1 MDQLDFIKDI
11 VDSLIET
18 MGYTGVFWGAFL
30 TVVILLIAILI
41 YIAVGVSLIKA
52 NRKLFKRVR
61 NKKGNSVSYQ
71 FIERVIEIGLI
82 VLLFV
87 IPLGG
92 DRIAQSL
99 LGSTAVIAAIVGL
112 AANDVIK
119 DTFAGLQISIY
130 KPFDV
135 GSRVEFDNGMV
146 GIVEQLTLRHIVL
159 AGLDSTRYIIPNS
172 KANTMTLVN
181 YSYGNVPRSL
191 ALKFPIAYSSDI
203 NKAKQVMT
211 DTICDCTLTLN
222 EKKTDEKN
230 PNSRSVYFL
239 ELNDSALIMG
249 ATVLYPSNIR
259 TEVVKDEINTLV
271 FNAFKENGIEVPYNY
286 LNVVVQDANA

>member
-1 MDQLDFIKDI
+1 MDYLEFVQEI
-11 VDSLIET
+11 VDSLIDKA
-18 MGYTGVFWGAFL
+18 GLKGAFAG
-30 TVVILLIAILI
+30 VAFMILIILIGILI

-52 NRKLFKRVR
+52 NRNIFKRVR

-71 FIERVIEIGLI
+71 FVERVIEIGLI

-87 IPLGG
+87 VPLGG
-92 DRIAQSL
+92 DKIAQSL

-135 GSRVEFDNGMV
+135 GSRIEFDNGMV

-172 KANTMTLVN
+172 KANSMTLVN

-203 NKAKQVMT
+203 DKAKQVMT
-211 DTICDCTLTLN
+211 DTICDCPLTLN

-259 TEVVKDEINTLV
+259 TEVVKDEINTLI
-271 FNAFKENGIEVPYNY
+271 FNALKENGIEIPYNY
-286 LNVVVQDANA
+286 LNVVVQDTNA